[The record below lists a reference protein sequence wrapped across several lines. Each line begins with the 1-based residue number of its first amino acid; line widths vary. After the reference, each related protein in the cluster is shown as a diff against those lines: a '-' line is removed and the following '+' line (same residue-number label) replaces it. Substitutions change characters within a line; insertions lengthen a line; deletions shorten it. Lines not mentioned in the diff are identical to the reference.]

1 MIFEISR
8 REFWLNTLQQIY
20 VDTGLKLS
28 NKKVND
34 TALIRFRDSLSG
46 SPTFALPSSI
56 YSFERSWNWGNHINF
71 NIGNTY
77 LPQADLRGVKTEQEE
92 QEEQERKEALTKY
105 FWAAL
110 CVLPIAGAY
119 FGYCLKEIS
128 RAKKGF
134 ETYHQIQTAQDDW
147 AYHNSDNISLDLKK
161 IIQELCFIDRVI
173 LEEKQQKLWISLEI
187 LVSGAVLLIGS
198 MIASKIVADIAFIGL
213 ILGVVGLLAH
223 VVYHWD
229 DEADLQRNYQSVH
242 HQTTAALNGL
252 AENPSLNYLGPTRA
266 VAVTPPS
273 HSMPEP
279 TAPPAYEWAQT
290 RQIFI

>member
-34 TALIRFRDSLSG
+34 IALNRFRNIPSR

-77 LPQADLRGVKTEQEE
+77 LPQADLSGAQTEQEK
-92 QEEQERKEALTKY
+92 EEKERKEALTKY

-119 FGYCLKEIS
+119 FGYCLKEFS

-147 AYHNSDNISLDLKK
+147 TYYNSDLISLDLKK
-161 IIQELCFIDRVI
+161 IIQDLCFIDRDI

-198 MIASKIVADIAFIGL
+198 MIASKIVADIAFVGL

-229 DEADLQRNYQSVH
+229 DEADLQWKYQRVH
-242 HQTTAALNGL
+242 QDTATALNML
-252 AENPSLNYLGPTRA
+252 ASKPALNYLGPPRA
-266 VAVTPPS
+266 VAVHPPS
-273 HSMPEP
+273 YGMPEP
-279 TAPPAYEWAQT
+279 TAPPAYNWVQT
-290 RQIFI
+290 QAIFS